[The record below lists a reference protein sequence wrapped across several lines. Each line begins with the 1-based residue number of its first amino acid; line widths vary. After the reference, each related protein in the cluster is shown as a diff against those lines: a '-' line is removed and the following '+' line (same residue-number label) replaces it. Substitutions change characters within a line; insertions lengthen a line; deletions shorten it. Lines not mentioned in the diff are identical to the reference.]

1 MDQELQ
7 RRIDEAKA
15 AGYSDEEIQ
24 AHLGTAPAR
33 AEAALP
39 RGPQVPM
46 LSAEEKAA
54 FKQAEQQVE
63 DRNTGENISTGLVG
77 AGVGAAAVG
86 VPLALYKGAKA
97 VLNPAVQS
105 GAQLAQ
111 RGVAAAEQA
120 NATAAATEARVAAN
134 QAARAAQAGRP
145 LGPVSP
151 QATYNVPTQ
160 NVPQMRA
167 PLPQGPVA
175 PQNLQNQVRQQA
187 ASRIVGMGGAAAV
200 PAAVGLGGAAA
211 TGIAG
216 GQMAAMTPEQRKAY
230 YDNMMLGAMGGDA
243 SLAAAIMNRGQ

>member
-1 MDQELQ
+1 MAFD
-7 RRIDEAKA
+7 RAAAKE
-15 AGYSDEEIQ
+15 AGYSDDEIDAYIAANPHVETKKDKDQQQATKLPSPEEV
-24 AHLGTAPAR
+24 LGT
-33 AEAALP
+33 
-39 RGPQVPM
+39 
-46 LSAEEKAA
+46 SATNPSDNLDRTN
-54 FKQAEQQVE
+54 E
-63 DRNTGENISTGLVG
+63 DLMTGAMGVGLG
-77 AGVGAAAVG
+77 AAGVG
-86 VPLALYKGAKA
+86 VPAALYYGGKA
-97 VLNPAVQS
+97 ILNPAVRA
-105 GAQLAQ
+105 GVDFAQ
-111 RGVAAAEQA
+111 RGVGALENA
-120 NATAAATEARVAAN
+120 NKIAQATEQRVAAN
-134 QAARAAQAGRP
+134 QAARAAQVGRP

-167 PLPQGPVA
+167 PVPQGPVA